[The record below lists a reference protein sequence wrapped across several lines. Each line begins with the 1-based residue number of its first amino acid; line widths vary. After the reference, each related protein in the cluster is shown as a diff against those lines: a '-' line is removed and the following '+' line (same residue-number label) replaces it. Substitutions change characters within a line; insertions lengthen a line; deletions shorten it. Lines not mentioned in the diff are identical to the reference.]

1 MRNSKGPRAFYAI
14 FKPKDVKV
22 RNPLMSPK
30 GKIEFQTQRVLGED
44 ICKRAIK
51 WGHKGCLCC
60 SWFGLDLP
68 PVSHLQITP
77 TKSATNFFK
86 RSIGPQVLLCL
97 LEKGPALMLWY
108 FVQDGQTCSLTLL
121 SRVLLPKTAPP
132 SPSTKSPRRPSLLG
146 RASGTARWT
155 GDASRGKTRARF
167 EKKFFFSK
175 EARCN
180 VHPAS
185 RGPPGRSGNGGCW
198 GLFGYKIYKLSNS
211 MWSLKFFERRL
222 LLFSIGVLIIK
233 CLRCIVSSP
242 PQDCSPTSSL
252 PSARRRCRT
261 LSAIASTWVRK
272 MRRKSAGLRSTR
284 KSRRRWR
291 ERKSASRWD
300 IGKTVLANMWTV
312 L

>member
-1 MRNSKGPRAFYAI
+1 
-14 FKPKDVKV
+14 
-22 RNPLMSPK
+22 
-30 GKIEFQTQRVLGED
+30 
-44 ICKRAIK
+44 
-51 WGHKGCLCC
+51 
-60 SWFGLDLP
+60 
-68 PVSHLQITP
+68 
-77 TKSATNFFK
+77 
-86 RSIGPQVLLCL
+86 
-97 LEKGPALMLWY
+97 MLWY
-108 FVQDGQTCSLTLL
+108 FVQDDQTCSLTLL

-167 EKKFFFSK
+167 EKEFFSSK

-180 VHPAS
+180 VHPAL
-185 RGPPGRSGNGGCW
+185 RGPPGRSWNGACW

-211 MWSLKFFERRL
+211 MWSLK
-222 LLFSIGVLIIK
+222 LFLREDRSCFYWSFNNK

-252 PSARRRCRT
+252 PSARRRCLT

-272 MRRKSAGLRSTR
+272 RRRKSAGLRSTR

-300 IGKTVLANMWTV
+300 IGKTHMWTV
-312 L
+312 Q